1 MDTDSFLVIFYTIC
15 FAIVTLIAL
24 NALHDLR
31 VIQEKLNSVHTE
43 TLKNTNLEDVDLK
56 DANLKGANLDGVN
69 Y

>member
-43 TLKNTNLEDVDLK
+43 TLKNTNL
-56 DANLKGANLDGVN
+56 KGANLDGVN